1 MMDLDTPAKRTEA
14 AREKALTAAVRR
26 FSTQAYE
33 QVGLRHIAT
42 DSGLDVARVHRL
54 FGSKEQL
61 FAESVRR
68 AFGDWPSDVTTAPA
82 LVETLIAHLLAPEDR
97 PEGDP
102 VLLLVRSV
110 SDPHAAPILR
120 AHLEERFLRPM
131 AEIARQGEGSGGTAD
146 SADQQAAL
154 LAACCLGI
162 AMLRAVMGVSALAAP
177 VDPALTGRITH
188 LLQSCLAAGANERA
202 ATVPPSATPGM
213 DVPVTGAAPAL
224 VGAMGA
230 QA

>member
-33 QVGLRHIAT
+33 QVGLRHIAA

-68 AFGDWPSDVTTAPA
+68 AFGDWPADVTTPQA
-82 LVETLIAHLLAPEDR
+82 LVETLIAHLLAPEDN

-120 AHLEERFLRPM
+120 AHLEESFLRPI
-131 AEIARQGEGSGGTAD
+131 AEIARQAEGSGGTAE
-146 SADQQAAL
+146 SAAQQAAL
-154 LAACCLGI
+154 LASCCLGI
-162 AMLRAVMGVSALAAP
+162 AMLRAVMGVSALAGAADP
-177 VDPALTGRITH
+177 VLTGRIAR
-188 LLQSCLAAGANERA
+188 LLETCLATAPGDR
-202 ATVPPSATPGM
+202 SAVADLVVASG
-213 DVPVTGAAPAL
+213 GPAL
-224 VGAMGA
+224 AADATAVLADAIGG